1 MIYSKN
7 DNMFSTPKFVST
19 KKSLARYA
27 ALSYSRKQ
35 IRLETINAAQAD
47 LINQLKDVK
56 RLDGRTIE
64 IQCSSMKELINEI
77 IAVVTIGGTQA

>member
-1 MIYSKN
+1 LSISFLIYSKN

-27 ALSYSRKQ
+27 ALSYPRKQ
-35 IRLETINAAQAD
+35 IRLETINAA
-47 LINQLKDVK
+47 
-56 RLDGRTIE
+56 DGRTIE